1 MRMPRTLRPHGVD
14 ELIMDVLLCR
24 VDNTLNVTR
33 GVIDKRPKPGR
44 VVQDQVVMTNSDC
57 CVQIVN
63 KQPDDLFLD
72 SIRYRH
78 LS

>member
-1 MRMPRTLRPHGVD
+1 MPRTLRPHGVD
-14 ELIMDVLLCR
+14 ELVMDVLLCR

-33 GVIDKRPKPGR
+33 GVIDKLPKPDR

-63 KQPDDLFLD
+63 KEPDDLFLD
-72 SIRYRH
+72 CIRYGH

>member
-1 MRMPRTLRPHGVD
+1 MRMPRTLRPYRID
-14 ELIMDVLLCR
+14 ELIMHVLLCI

-33 GVIDKRPKPGR
+33 GVIDKLPKSDR

-63 KQPDDLFLD
+63 K
-72 SIRYRH
+72 
-78 LS
+78 